1 MSCKLLVGRRWD
13 WAARLTLYTPDLNVT
28 HQMGTGMSFQDIQI
42 FNVRPQTGP
51 GRSKESPAAYH

>member
-1 MSCKLLVGRRWD
+1 MGRRWD